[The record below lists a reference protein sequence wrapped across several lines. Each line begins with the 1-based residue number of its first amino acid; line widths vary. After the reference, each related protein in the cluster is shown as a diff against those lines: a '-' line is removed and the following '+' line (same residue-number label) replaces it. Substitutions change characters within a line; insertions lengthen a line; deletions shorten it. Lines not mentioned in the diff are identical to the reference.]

1 MTTFDI
7 QSLFANIP
15 LDETIDIC
23 FDKVFEKRK
32 KVKDI
37 LKRHFKQFL
46 ILLIFLISCFLF
58 NDNYYK

>member
-7 QSLFANIP
+7 QSLFANIA

-46 ILLIFLISCFLF
+46 ILLIFLLSCFLF

>member
-46 ILLIFLISCFLF
+46 IFLIFLISCFLF